1 MKIKPIHIPG
11 KGWDV
16 TLPDSNMLCDG
27 RAPFTLAQAQVA
39 ADHARREQAAKQL
52 FKPSH
57 PCAPPLARMLVN

>member
-39 ADHARREQAAKQL
+39 ADHARRDYARHGADAFKSEQAAK
-52 FKPSH
+52 
-57 PCAPPLARMLVN
+57 